1 MNSTESISIDHTNS
15 DHTGHGANVEP
26 QRAHSHPPPNNN
38 ENRNHD
44 YNGGKRGDAEDN
56 PPPPRGW
63 RYSKEKQNIINFLKD
78 PLSEVHLMTKDQ
90 IWRKYAS
97 NYDQKKTNANLV
109 YLLKQYQN
117 NEGPFSSS
125 SKSKSNT
132 NTRVSNGKGDAKREV
147 EPWKSRKK
155 KSKGWDLLYKLRLHP
170 NKSGISEMSQQE
182 IWESSP
188 LFKCYPFQAFQ
199 QYDRDMMKLVQKKRE
214 LIQQQRE
221 DYERDLAD
229 FPPSERT
236 NRDEPFWNRHAAKK
250 ILEED
255 VKSGAANSMKPADL
269 QNTRAE
275 YQDFKSN
282 TFAKHVYQEKSKQ
295 RAAPYWQVKCKKIC
309 QKLRKEQAEELE
321 RNWIQS
327 RDAL

>member
-1 MNSTESISIDHTNS
+1 MLLIMI
-15 DHTGHGANVEP
+15 
-26 QRAHSHPPPNNN
+26 R
-38 ENRNHD
+38 
-44 YNGGKRGDAEDN
+44 K
-56 PPPPRGW
+56 
-63 RYSKEKQNIINFLKD
+63 KQ
-78 PLSEVHLMTKDQ
+78 
-90 IWRKYAS
+90 
-97 NYDQKKTNANLV
+97 NANLV

-132 NTRVSNGKGDAKREV
+132 ITRVSNGKGDAKGEV

-221 DYERDLAD
+221 DLLIFHQARGPTATSL
-229 FPPSERT
+229 
-236 NRDEPFWNRHAAKK
+236 
-250 ILEED
+250 
-255 VKSGAANSMKPADL
+255 SGTDML
-269 QNTRAE
+269 QKR
-275 YQDFKSN
+275 F
-282 TFAKHVYQEKSKQ
+282 
-295 RAAPYWQVKCKKIC
+295 
-309 QKLRKEQAEELE
+309 
-321 RNWIQS
+321 
-327 RDAL
+327 